1 VDQRSVLTPRVA
13 TVAEADT
20 VARLLDAFNREYQT
34 PTPGPEVLANRLRR
48 LLAGGEVIA
57 LLAGYPAVAV
67 ALVTLRPNVWY
78 DGLVGLLDELYVT
91 PRLRRQGLGSRLLTA
106 AEAVIQA
113 RGAEILEINVDGQ
126 DIDARRFYERHG
138 YTNTE
143 PGRDQPLLYYY
154 RELPTDS
161 SQREHHH
168 DDR

>member
-1 VDQRSVLTPRVA
+1 MA

-138 YTNTE
+138 YVNTE
-143 PGRDQPLLYYY
+143 PGQDEPMLYYY
-154 RELPTDS
+154 RELIDPPGRD
-161 SQREHHH
+161 H
-168 DDR
+168 